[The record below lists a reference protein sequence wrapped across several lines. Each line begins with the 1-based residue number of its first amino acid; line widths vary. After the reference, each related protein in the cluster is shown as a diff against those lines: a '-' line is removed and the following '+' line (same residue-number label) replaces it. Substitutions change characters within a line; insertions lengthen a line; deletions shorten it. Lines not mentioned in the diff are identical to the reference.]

1 MKRIVVAV
9 LMGSDSD
16 MQVMERTTKMLDRF
30 GIANGAFVLSAH
42 RSPKRTREF
51 ARKARSRGIQVI
63 IAGAGMAA
71 HLPGVVAS
79 ETTLPVIGVPLPRSA
94 LGGLDSL
101 HSIVQMPSGVP
112 VATMAIGEAGAT
124 NAALLA
130 AEILALSDKKL
141 QRRLVAYKR
150 ALARQSAGSRG

>member
-1 MKRIVVAV
+1 M
-9 LMGSDSD
+9 
-16 MQVMERTTKMLDRF
+16 
-30 GIANGAFVLSAH
+30 
-42 RSPKRTREF
+42 
-51 ARKARSRGIQVI
+51 I

-112 VATMAIGEAGAT
+112 VATMARGEAGAT